1 MPETMLLNIRK
12 HLELANME
20 ENITAMPD
28 LTGLSDFEREIF
40 EFVLERWPTTTL
52 EIAENFNE
60 DLSDRDK
67 KKRISTKYAYYMK
80 KLVEKRLILCKKAG
94 NSLIVWPLV
103 VEKYRVIHE
112 IFRGEKQEFDHL
124 FLDRIN
130 KQKLVVTDA

>member
-1 MPETMLLNIRK
+1 MG
-12 HLELANME
+12 
-20 ENITAMPD
+20 ENNADLPD

-40 EFVLERWPTTTL
+40 EFVLEKWPTSAL

-60 DLSDRDK
+60 DLQDREK
-67 KKRISTKYAYYMK
+67 KKRISTKYTYYLK

-124 FLDRIN
+124 FLDRI
-130 KQKLVVTDA
+130 KQKEGGVKNA

>member
-1 MPETMLLNIRK
+1 MPETMLLNMRK
-12 HLELANME
+12 DLELAIME
-20 ENITAMPD
+20 ENVPAMPD

-40 EFVLERWPTTTL
+40 EFVLERWPTTPL

-60 DLSDRDK
+60 DLADRDK
-67 KKRISTKYAYYMK
+67 KKRISTKYAYYVK

-130 KQKLVVTDA
+130 KQKLVVKDA

>member
-1 MPETMLLNIRK
+1 MPETISLIYDKCLKEAIMV
-12 HLELANME
+12 
-20 ENITAMPD
+20 ENNADLPD

-40 EFVLERWPTTTL
+40 EFVLEKWPTSAL

-60 DLSDRDK
+60 NLGDRKK
-67 KKRISTKYAYYMK
+67 KKRISTKYTYYLK

-112 IFRGEKQEFDHL
+112 IFRGDKQEFDHL
-124 FLDRIN
+124 FLDRI
-130 KQKLVVTDA
+130 KQNEGGIKNA

>member
-12 HLELANME
+12 DLGLAIME
-20 ENITAMPD
+20 ENVPALPD

-40 EFVLERWPTTTL
+40 EFVLEKWPTTPL

-67 KKRISTKYAYYMK
+67 KKRISTKYAYYVK

-130 KQKLVVTDA
+130 KQKLVIGDA

>member
-1 MPETMLLNIRK
+1 MPETMCLNIRK
-12 HLELANME
+12 HLELGIME

-40 EFVLERWPTTTL
+40 EFVLEKWPTTTL

-130 KQKLVVTDA
+130 KQKLVVGDA

>member
-12 HLELANME
+12 HLELAIMDKKLP
-20 ENITAMPD
+20 AMPD
-28 LTGLSDFEREIF
+28 LTGINDFEREIF
-40 EFVLERWPTTTL
+40 EFVLEKWPTTAL
-52 EIAENFNE
+52 EIAENFRE
-60 DLSDRDK
+60 DLSDREK
-67 KKRISTKYAYYMK
+67 KKRISTKYAYYLK

-94 NSLIVWPLV
+94 NTLIVWPLV

-130 KQKLVVTDA
+130 KQNLVVKDA

>member
-40 EFVLERWPTTTL
+40 EFVLEKWPTTTL

-130 KQKLVVTDA
+130 KQKLVVKDA

>member
-12 HLELANME
+12 HLELAIMDKKLP
-20 ENITAMPD
+20 ALPD
-28 LTGLSDFEREIF
+28 LTGINDFEREIF
-40 EFVLERWPTTTL
+40 EFVLEKWPTTAL
-52 EIAENFNE
+52 EIAENFRE
-60 DLSDRDK
+60 DLSDREK
-67 KKRISTKYAYYMK
+67 KKRISTKYVYYLK

-94 NSLIVWPLV
+94 NTLIVWPLV

-130 KQKLVVTDA
+130 KQNLVVNDA

>member
-1 MPETMLLNIRK
+1 MVEDIP
-12 HLELANME
+12 
-20 ENITAMPD
+20 AMPD

-40 EFVLERWPTTTL
+40 EFVLEKWPTTPL

-67 KKRISTKYAYYMK
+67 KKRISTKYAYYVK

-124 FLDRIN
+124 FFDRI
-130 KQKLVVTDA
+130 KQQNLVVKDA

>member
-12 HLELANME
+12 DLGLAIME
-20 ENITAMPD
+20 ENVPALPD

-40 EFVLERWPTTTL
+40 EFVLEKWPTTPL

-67 KKRISTKYAYYMK
+67 KKRISTKYAYYVK

-124 FLDRIN
+124 FFDRI
-130 KQKLVVTDA
+130 KQQNLVVKDA